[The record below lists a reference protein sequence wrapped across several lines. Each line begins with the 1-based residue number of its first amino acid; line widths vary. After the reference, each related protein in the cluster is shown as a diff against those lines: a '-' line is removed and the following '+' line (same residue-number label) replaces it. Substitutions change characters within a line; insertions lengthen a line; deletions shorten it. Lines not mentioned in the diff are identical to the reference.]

1 MSIQF
6 NTATWNIIENFFTDN
21 PQVLVQHHINSY
33 NEFFRTGLKSVFKE
47 KNPISL
53 QKEQDPNTK
62 EYKYKCQLYL
72 GGKDGSNIYYG
83 KPVIYDDNREHYM
96 YPNEAR
102 LRNMTYGVAIH
113 YDLEVDFQIIDD
125 EGKIQESTYNYEK
138 LFLGRFPIMLQS
150 ELCIL
155 NGLNREVR
163 YNMGECRNDY
173 GGYFIID
180 GKEKVIISQEKF
192 ADNMLYIRD
201 KYNDIYSHGA
211 DIRTVSEDASKP
223 ERTLSIR
230 IVAPNL
236 EYSNNQ
242 IVVNIPNVRKPIPL
256 FIVFRALGII
266 SDKEIIEYC
275 LLDLEQNSSMI
286 DLFIPSI
293 HDAGKIFEQETAIEY
308 IKTFT
313 KGHTTTHVLD
323 ILTNYFLPNI
333 GELNFQQKA
342 YFLGYIVNSLL
353 LVFTKMEPPTD
364 RDSFR
369 FKRVE
374 VPGTMLYDLFK
385 EYFKLQQDNIKL
397 RLDSEYNLKKSKTI
411 YQNETFK
418 DLITNNY
425 ERIFN
430 ERIIEKGFNKGFKGN
445 WGAAEHT
452 KKLGAVQ
459 DLNRLSYNSFISHL
473 RKINLPMESSAKVVK
488 PRLLHG
494 SQWGIID
501 PVDTPD
507 GGNVGFHKH
516 MAISTHITSGCSS
529 YPMMKFMRSIC
540 KMKLLEECSNKY
552 LYSATKV
559 LVNGAWIGVITN
571 PQEILRLLKK
581 YKRNGLIPVYNSIS
595 WNIKKN
601 ELIIFTDSGRL
612 CRPLFYIENKKPS
625 FKKKEILE
633 KINNKTFT
641 WLNLISGFAKKKD
654 DTYDINSCR
663 FYRIDE
669 LYDTDDFDKLTNT
682 EGIIDYL
689 DTSEE
694 ETALISND
702 YDFEENKPYTHIE
715 IHPSLLLGVMG
726 NQIVFPE
733 NNQLPRDLFFC
744 GQAKQAASLYSSNFF
759 SRIDKMGIVLNYGQ
773 TPIVKSRYL
782 QFINNEEHPY
792 GENVIVAIMV
802 YGGYNVEDS
811 ILFNEGSLK
820 RGMFRTT
827 YYNMY
832 ESREE
837 SSKVGDSTIDSHFQN
852 IEDATVE
859 GKKYGYDYSGLDK
872 YGLIKENTNVDDKTA
887 VIGKIKT
894 NLSDL
899 NIGVDDSVYPKKGQ
913 LGVVDKTFM
922 TEDEE
927 GFRLAK
933 VRIREERIPAIGD
946 KFCSRCGQK
955 GTVGLVIPEEDMP
968 FTDDGIRPDIII
980 NPHALPSRMTIG
992 QLVETLMG
1000 KACVNVG
1007 GYGDCTAFINKGS
1020 KHEKFGEIL
1029 TQNGYNSTGNQV
1041 LYNGMNGEQLD
1052 ADIFIGPT
1060 YYMRLK
1066 HMVKDKINHRAR
1078 GPKTSLTRQ
1087 TVGGRANDGGLR
1099 IGEMERDGVIA
1110 HGAAGFLQESM
1121 LNRGDEYYMAV
1132 CNNTG
1137 AIAIYNNS
1145 QNLFLSPMADGPIK
1159 FHTTIDNNLNIENI
1173 SKYGRNFS
1181 VLRVPY
1187 AFKLLIQELQTMNIQ
1202 MRLIT
1207 EDNIDQLTTLGF
1219 SNNILEL
1226 THDKDNNIES
1236 AIKQINRKNR
1246 INAYETT
1253 NLLEPTEVLNEPFEL
1268 PKEKIQ
1274 LEPEV
1279 LGWSYYSYDEERGEA
1294 YKSIIL
1300 NNKGDNSEIWFVGEN
1315 EGQLPN
1321 RYPLGWK
1328 NKTLVYNDSV
1338 PISPNIMIEELN
1350 NTQVPNNWTIS
1361 LDQIRQNNKGHPKI
1375 HDPVQYS
1382 PNTPPYDPNSPPYDP
1397 NSLDTPQNDGISYT
1411 VGVKDPKTG
1420 YINVQPR
1427 YNWSGD
1433 LGYWYMNLPD
1443 NSKREIAAVPEN
1455 LKETVM
1461 KKIVDEI
1468 KDKYPNDSD
1477 TSQRYKLLREMNI
1490 KPYIDDI
1497 ININPQNHSP
1507 QYSPGTPPRSPQYA
1521 PNSPPYASG
1530 SPAGSP
1536 LYAPNSPYDPNSPHY
1551 DPNSPPYSPGTP
1563 PYMTGGKMVILDSN
1577 KPVVIMPNN
1586 NSIETTNGQL
1596 ANSEIEIDTTNNN
1609 DNDIDNITELL
1620 KKTKPK
1626 RDDGIELIINDN
1638 INDTEKK
1645 EKDDNDSSEKKTI
1658 KL

>member
-1 MSIQF
+1 MSLKYT
-6 NTATWNIIENFFTDN
+6 TATWNIIEKFFNDN
-21 PQVLVQHHINSY
+21 PQVLVQHHISSY
-33 NEFFRTGLKSVFKE
+33 NEFFKTGLQSVFKE
-47 KNPISL
+47 KNPINL
-53 QKEQDPNTK
+53 QKEQNPTTK

-72 GGKDGSNIYYG
+72 GGKDGSRIYYG
-83 KPVIYDDNREHYM
+83 KPVIYDDTREHYM

-102 LRNMTYGVAIH
+102 LRNMNYGITIH

-125 EGKIQESTYNYEK
+125 DGKVHESSHEYEK

-150 ELCIL
+150 DLCIL

-173 GGYFIID
+173 GGYFIVD

-192 ADNMLYIRD
+192 ADNMLYIREN
-201 KYNDIYSHGA
+201 YNDIYSYGA

-223 ERTLSIR
+223 ERTISVR
-230 IVAPNL
+230 IVAPTQGSRG
-236 EYSNNQ
+236 YSNNQ
-242 IVVNIPNVRKPIPL
+242 IVVNIPNVKKPIPL
-256 FIVFRALGII
+256 FIVFRALGVI
-266 SDKEIIEYC
+266 SDKKIIEYC
-275 LLDLEQNSSMI
+275 LLDLEQNSSMV
-286 DLFIPSI
+286 DLFIPSV
-293 HDAGKIFEQETAIEY
+293 HDAGKIFTQDTALEY
-308 IKTFT
+308 IKTHT
-313 KGHTTTHVLD
+313 KGHTTTDVMD
-323 ILTNYFLPNI
+323 ILCNYLFPNI

-397 RLDSEYNLKKSKTI
+397 RLDTEYNLKKSKTI

-425 ERIFN
+425 EKIFN
-430 ERIIEKGFNKGFKGN
+430 ERIIETGFKKAFKGN
-445 WGAAEHT
+445 WGSQEHT
-452 KKLGAVQ
+452 KKLGAIQ
-459 DLNRLSYNSFISHL
+459 GLNRLSYNSFISHL
-473 RKINLPMESSAKVVK
+473 RKINLPMDSTAKVVK

-507 GGNVGFHKH
+507 GGNIGFHKH
-516 MAISTHITSGCSS
+516 MSISTHITSGCSS
-529 YPMMKFMRSIC
+529 YPMMTFMRSIC
-540 KMKLLEECSNKY
+540 KMKLLEECSNSY
-552 LYSATKV
+552 LYSATKIFINGSWV
-559 LVNGAWIGVITN
+559 GTVNN
-571 PQEILRLLKK
+571 PQETLRIVKK
-581 YKRNGLIPVYNSIS
+581 YKRSGLIPIYNSIS

-612 CRPLFYIENKKPS
+612 CRPVFYVDDKKPA
-625 FKKKEILE
+625 FKRKEILE
-633 KINNKTFT
+633 KINNNSFT
-641 WLNLISGFAKKKD
+641 WSNLVSGFAKKK
-654 DTYDINSCR
+654 INDYNLNTCE
-663 FYRIDE
+663 FYKIND
-669 LYDTDDFDKLTNT
+669 LYDTTDFEKLENT
-682 EGIIDYL
+682 EAVIEYID
-689 DTSEE
+689 TAEE

-702 YDFEENKPYTHIE
+702 YDFEDNKPYTHIE

-744 GQAKQAASLYSSNFF
+744 GQAKQAVSLYSSNFF
-759 SRIDKMGIVLNYGQ
+759 SRIDKMGVVLNYGQ

-837 SSKVGDSTIDSHFQN
+837 SSKVGENTVDSHFQN
-852 IEDATVE
+852 IENATVD
-859 GKKYGYDYSGLDK
+859 GKKYGYDYSKLDS
-872 YGLIKENTNVDDKTA
+872 YGIVKENVSIDEKTTI
-887 VIGKIKT
+887 IGKVKT
-894 NLSDL
+894 NLDDP
-899 NIGVDDSVYPKKGQ
+899 NISVDDSTYPKKGQ

-933 VRIREERIPAIGD
+933 VRIREERIPVIGD

-955 GTVGLVIPEEDMP
+955 GTIGLVIPEENMP
-968 FTDDGIRPDIII
+968 FTDDGVRPDIII

-992 QLVETLMG
+992 QLVESLMG
-1000 KACVNVG
+1000 KASLSVG

-1020 KHEKFGEIL
+1020 KHEKFGKIL
-1029 TQNGYNSTGNQV
+1029 TQNGYNSTGNQI

-1052 ADIFIGPT
+1052 AEIYIGPT

-1121 LNRGDEYYMAV
+1121 LNRGDEYFMAV

-1137 AIAIYNNS
+1137 TIAIYNNS
-1145 QNLFLSPMADGPIK
+1145 QNLFLSPMSDGPIK
-1159 FHTTIDNNLNIENI
+1159 FHTTIDKKLNIENI

-1181 VLRVPY
+1181 VLRIPY
-1187 AFKLLIQELQTMNIQ
+1187 AFKLLIQELQVMNIQ

-1207 EDNIDQLTTLGF
+1207 EDNIDQLTSLAF
-1219 SNNILEL
+1219 SKNIVKLMKDEESDIKIQIEKINRNNKTNAYESNILE
-1226 THDKDNNIES
+1226 T
-1236 AIKQINRKNR
+1236 
-1246 INAYETT
+1246 
-1253 NLLEPTEVLNEPFEL
+1253 PTDVNEPFEF
-1268 PKEKIQ
+1268 PKEEKMI
-1274 LEPEV
+1274 LEPEA
-1279 LGWSYYSYDEERGEA
+1279 LAWSYYSYDEDRGEA

-1300 NNKGDNSEIWFVGEN
+1300 NTKGNSTEVWFVGEN
-1315 EGQLPN
+1315 DGQLPN
-1321 RYPLGWK
+1321 RYPVEWK
-1328 NKTLVYNDSV
+1328 TKAMIYMIDKT
-1338 PISPNIMIEELN
+1338 PIPPNVMIESLN
-1350 NTQVPNNWTIS
+1350 INQVPNNWAIAMDKVQREREVS
-1361 LDQIRQNNKGHPKI
+1361 PAY
-1375 HDPVQYS
+1375 DPNSPIYAPGS
-1382 PNTPPYDPNSPPYDP
+1382 PAYNPNSPTYDPNTPPYDPNSPPYAPGSPDYGP
-1397 NSLDTPQNDGISYT
+1397 N
-1411 VGVKDPKTG
+1411 
-1420 YINVQPR
+1420 
-1427 YNWSGD
+1427 
-1433 LGYWYMNLPD
+1433 
-1443 NSKREIAAVPEN
+1443 
-1455 LKETVM
+1455 ET
-1461 KKIVDEI
+1461 
-1468 KDKYPNDSD
+1468 
-1477 TSQRYKLLREMNI
+1477 
-1490 KPYIDDI
+1490 
-1497 ININPQNHSP
+1497 
-1507 QYSPGTPPRSPQYA
+1507 
-1521 PNSPPYASG
+1521 PPYAPGSPDYGPNETPPYAPGSPDYGPNETPPYAPGSPDYRPPSPSG
-1530 SPAGSP
+1530 SPPP
-1536 LYAPNSPYDPNSPHY
+1536 LPNHY
-1551 DPNSPPYSPGTP
+1551 
-1563 PYMTGGKMVILDSN
+1563 TGGGKIVVLDSD
-1577 KPVVIMPNN
+1577 KPVIIMPNN
-1586 NSIETTNGQL
+1586 NSIETINNQL
-1596 ANSEIEIDTTNNN
+1596 INPEIEIDTTL
-1609 DNDIDNITELL
+1609 DNKEVDNIIELL

-1626 RDDGIELIINDN
+1626 RDDGIELIINDSLN
-1638 INDTEKK
+1638 EKEEEKK
-1645 EKDDNDSSEKKTI
+1645 DEENDSSNEKKTI
-1658 KL
+1658 KF

>member
-1 MSIQF
+1 MSVNYD
-6 NTATWNIIENFFTDN
+6 NTTWNIIEKFFYDN

-33 NEFFRTGLKSVFKE
+33 NDFFRTGLKSIFKE

-53 QKEQDPNTK
+53 QKEQNPDTK

-72 GGKDGSNIYYG
+72 GGKDGSRIYYG

-102 LRNMTYGVAIH
+102 LRNMNYGITIH
-113 YDLEVDFQIIDD
+113 YDLEVNFQIINDD
-125 EGKIQESTYNYEK
+125 GVVQDSSYEYEK

-150 ELCIL
+150 DLCIL

-173 GGYFIID
+173 GGYFIVD

-192 ADNMLYIRD
+192 ADNMLYIRE

-223 ERTLSIR
+223 ERTLSVR
-230 IVAPNL
+230 IVAPTHV
-236 EYSNNQ
+236 YSNNQ
-242 IVVNIPNVRKPIPL
+242 IVVNIPNVKKPIPL

-266 SDKEIIEYC
+266 SDKTIIEYC
-275 LLDLEQNSSMI
+275 LLDLEQNSYMI
-286 DLFIPSI
+286 DLFIPSV
-293 HDAGKIFEQETAIEY
+293 HDAGKIFTQDIALEY

-313 KGHTTTHVLD
+313 KGHTTAHVMD
-323 ILTNYFLPNI
+323 ILCNYFLPNI

-353 LVFTKMEPPTD
+353 QVFIKNEPPTD

-397 RLDSEYNLKKSKTI
+397 RIDTEYNLKKSKTV
-411 YQNETFK
+411 YQNESFK

-425 ERIFN
+425 EKIFN
-430 ERIIEKGFNKGFKGN
+430 ERIIETGFKKAFKGN
-445 WGAAEHT
+445 WGSQEHT

-459 DLNRLSYNSFISHL
+459 GLNRLSYNSFISHL
-473 RKINLPMESSAKVVK
+473 RKISLPMDSTSKVVT
-488 PRLLHG
+488 PRLLHS

-507 GGNVGFHKH
+507 GGNIGFHKH
-516 MAISTHITSGCSS
+516 MSISTHITSGCSG
-529 YPMMKFMRSIC
+529 YPMMTFMRSVC
-540 KMKLLEECSNKY
+540 KMKLLEECSNSY
-552 LYSATKV
+552 LYSSTKIFINGSWV
-559 LVNGAWIGVITN
+559 GTVNN
-571 PQEILRLLKK
+571 PQEVLRIVKT

-612 CRPLFYIENKKPS
+612 CRPVFFVDENKPA
-625 FKKKEILE
+625 FKRKEVLE
-633 KINNKTFT
+633 KISSNNFS
-641 WLNLISGFAKKKD
+641 WSNLISGFAKKKIND
-654 DTYDINSCR
+654 YVINSCE
-663 FYRIDE
+663 FYNIDE
-669 LYDTDDFDKLTNT
+669 LYETNDFEKLTNSQA
-682 EGIIDYL
+682 IIEYI
-689 DTSEE
+689 DTAEE
-694 ETALISND
+694 ESALISND
-702 YDFEENKPYTHIE
+702 YDFVDNKPYTHIE

-744 GQAKQAASLYSSNFF
+744 GQAKQAVSLYSSNFLN
-759 SRIDKMGIVLNYGQ
+759 RIDKMGVVLNYGQ
-773 TPIVKSRYL
+773 IPLVKSRYL
-782 QFINNEEHPY
+782 KFINNEEHPY

-811 ILFNEGSLK
+811 ILFNEGSLN

-837 SSKVGDSTIDSHFQN
+837 SSKVGDNTVDSHFQN
-852 IEDATVE
+852 IENATVD
-859 GKKYGYDYSGLDK
+859 GKKYGYDYSLLDSH
-872 YGLIKENTNVDDKTA
+872 GIIKENVPIDEKTTI
-887 VIGKIKT
+887 IGKVKT
-894 NLSDL
+894 NLTDL
-899 NIGVDDSVYPKKGQ
+899 SINIDDSTYPKKGQ

-955 GTVGLVIPEEDMP
+955 GTIGLIIPEADMP
-968 FTDDGIRPDIII
+968 FTEDGVKPDIII

-1000 KACVNVG
+1000 KACLNLG

-1020 KHEKFGEIL
+1020 KHEKFGKVL
-1029 TQNGYNSTGNQV
+1029 TQNGYNSSGNQL

-1052 ADIFIGPT
+1052 AEIFIGPT

-1121 LNRGDEYYMAV
+1121 LHRGDEYFMAV

-1137 AIAIYNNS
+1137 TIAIYNNS
-1145 QNLFLSPMADGPIK
+1145 QNLFLSPMSDGPIK
-1159 FHTTIDNNLNIENI
+1159 FHTSIDNKLNIENI

-1181 VLRVPY
+1181 ILRIPY
-1187 AFKLLIQELQTMNIQ
+1187 AFKLLIQELQAMNIQ

-1207 EDNIDQLTTLGF
+1207 EDNIDQLTSLGF
-1219 SNNILEL
+1219 SNNIVKL
-1226 THDKDNNIES
+1226 TKEEGSD
-1236 AIKQINRKNR
+1236 IKIQINK
-1246 INAYETT
+1246 INKYKASESNILETP
-1253 NLLEPTEVLNEPFEL
+1253 ESFNEPFEF
-1268 PKEKIQ
+1268 PKEETTI
-1274 LEPEV
+1274 LEPESMA
-1279 LGWSYYSYDEERGEA
+1279 WSYYSYDEDRGEA

-1300 NNKGDNSEIWFVGEN
+1300 DTKGNSTEIWFVGEN

-1321 RYPLGWK
+1321 RFPVGWK
-1328 NKTLVYNDSV
+1328 TKAMVYISDNT
-1338 PISPNIMIEELN
+1338 PIPPNIMIEELN
-1350 NTQVPNNWTIS
+1350 NNQVPNNWAIAM
-1361 LDQIRQNNKGHPKI
+1361 DI
-1375 HDPVQYS
+1375 VQKTRVLIDTH
-1382 PNTPPYDPNSPPYDP
+1382 TPLLYASVSPPYESVSP
-1397 NSLDTPQNDGISYT
+1397 
-1411 VGVKDPKTG
+1411 
-1420 YINVQPR
+1420 
-1427 YNWSGD
+1427 
-1433 LGYWYMNLPD
+1433 
-1443 NSKREIAAVPEN
+1443 
-1455 LKETVM
+1455 
-1461 KKIVDEI
+1461 
-1468 KDKYPNDSD
+1468 
-1477 TSQRYKLLREMNI
+1477 
-1490 KPYIDDI
+1490 PYASV
-1497 ININPQNHSP
+1497 SP
-1507 QYSPGTPPRSPQYA
+1507 PYA
-1521 PNSPPYASG
+1521 SVSPPYASG
-1530 SPAGSP
+1530 SPAYNPTLSDENMQVP
-1536 LYAPNSPYDPNSPHY
+1536 LQVPIE
-1551 DPNSPPYSPGTP
+1551 TQ
-1563 PYMTGGKMVILDSN
+1563 LDSPSIN
-1577 KPVVIMPNN
+1577 IVPTN
-1586 NSIETTNGQL
+1586 NSIENPI
-1596 ANSEIEIDTTNNN
+1596 SEITIDTTTVD
-1609 DNDIDNITELL
+1609 DNLIELL

-1626 RDDGIELIINDN
+1626 REDGIELIINDSLNEPTDENKVGEN
-1638 INDTEKK
+1638 IEDGY
-1645 EKDDNDSSEKKTI
+1645 DSSDNKTI
-1658 KL
+1658 KLL